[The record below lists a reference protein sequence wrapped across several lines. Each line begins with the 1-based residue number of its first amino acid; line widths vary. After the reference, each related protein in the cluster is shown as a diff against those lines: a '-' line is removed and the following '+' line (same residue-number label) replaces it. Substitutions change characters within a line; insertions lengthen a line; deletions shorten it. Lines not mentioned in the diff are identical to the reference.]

1 MHQINL
7 IIRTSLDK
15 NKKFNLFLGKILL
28 FTVNNYFEKIIFS
41 IEIYLTRIVL

>member
-15 NKKFNLFLGKILL
+15 NKKFNLFLGKILIL
-28 FTVNNYFEKIIFS
+28 TQIFILKKLS
-41 IEIYLTRIVL
+41 LALKYI